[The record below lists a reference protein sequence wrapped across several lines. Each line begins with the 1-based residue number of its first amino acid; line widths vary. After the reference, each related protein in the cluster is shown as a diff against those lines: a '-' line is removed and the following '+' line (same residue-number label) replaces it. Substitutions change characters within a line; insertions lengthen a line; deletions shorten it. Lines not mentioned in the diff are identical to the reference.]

1 MELPQWLRQLATPDP
16 EEGWGR
22 TRFVTR
28 ARTLF
33 YARLAFLAVGLGI
46 LAVPRWA
53 HSFGAEG
60 TTAFVWYFIMILYSA
75 GCFLVVERGWL
86 GKAAIFVTLCL
97 DLLVLVYMIAYSGGL
112 KSPVLPTQ
120 VVYTIFFALL
130 FPNPLSILPPLLTLP
145 VVAKIDTE
153 IPGRVLELEDIFLL
167 VWYSAVNFI
176 VVYVIVYLN
185 EREETQHN
193 EIISLQEDL
202 RQLAVVEERNRLSRE
217 IHDGLGASL
226 SSLII
231 QSEYLHNLAGDP
243 KLKSEI
249 RELKEV
255 AEESI
260 DELRRS
266 ISMMRE
272 DFDLVPALE
281 DYCQNFGQRAALQVD
296 FHVTGKLPRLD
307 GELAL
312 AVFRV
317 LQEGLTNVRK
327 HAQAKRVEVELVYVD
342 ERLRL
347 SVSDDGVGFDFQGD
361 LRGHYGLGNM
371 RERARHYGGE
381 VEIKSSHDQGCRIEF
396 EIPVPAGRFGLA
408 KATRSGPVA
417 PASGRVP

>member
-1 MELPQWLRQLATPDP
+1 MELSQWFRQLATPDP
-16 EEGWGR
+16 GAGWSK

-33 YARLAFLAVGLGI
+33 YARLAFLGVGLGI

-53 HSFGAEG
+53 HAFGAEG
-60 TTAFVWYFIMILYSA
+60 TAAFVWYFIMIVYSA

-86 GKAAIFVTLCL
+86 GKAATFLTLCL

-202 RQLAVVEERNRLSRE
+202 RQMAVVEERNRLSRE

-249 RELKEV
+249 KELKEV

-266 ISMMRE
+266 ISMMRD

-281 DYCQNFGQRAALQVD
+281 DYCQNFGQRAGLRVD
-296 FHVTGKLPRLD
+296 FQVTGRLPRLD

-317 LQEGLTNVRK
+317 LQEALTNARK
-327 HAQAKRVEVELVYVD
+327 HAKASRVGVELVYLED
-342 ERLRL
+342 KLRL
-347 SVSDDGVGFDFQGD
+347 TIADDGVGFDFQGD
-361 LRGHYGLGNM
+361 LQGHYGLANM
-371 RERARHYGGE
+371 RERSRHYGGSVDIE
-381 VEIKSSHDQGCRIEF
+381 SSQGLGCRIVF
-396 EIPVPAGRFGLA
+396 EIPVPAGRSEGRPFGRPEN
-408 KATRSGPVA
+408 TIQTPR
-417 PASGRVP
+417 RVT

>member
-1 MELPQWLRQLATPDP
+1 MQLKEWLKHLADRV
-16 EEGWGR
+16 EEGGWSQR
-22 TRFVTR
+22 RFVTR

-33 YARLAFLAVGLGI
+33 YARLAFLAIGLGI

-53 HSFGAEG
+53 HAFGAEG
-60 TTAFVWYFIMILYSA
+60 TGAFVWYFVMIVYSA
-75 GCFLVVERGWL
+75 ACYLVIERGWV
-86 GKAAIFVTLCL
+86 GKAATFATLCV

-185 EREETQHN
+185 EREERQHN
-193 EIISLQEDL
+193 EIISLQENL
-202 RQLAVVEERNRLSRE
+202 RQMAIVEERNRLSRE

-231 QSEYLHNLAGDP
+231 QSEYLHNLAREP
-243 KLKSEI
+243 ELKSEI
-249 RELKEV
+249 KELKEV

-272 DFDLVPALE
+272 DFDLVPAFE
-281 DYCQNFGQRAALQVD
+281 DYCQTFAQRTGFEVD
-296 FHVTGKLPRLD
+296 FNVTGQLPRLD
-307 GELAL
+307 SELQL
-312 AVFRV
+312 ACFRV
-317 LQEGLTNVRK
+317 LQECLTNVRK
-327 HAQAKRVEVELVYVD
+327 HAEAGRVEVELVYLD
-342 ERLRL
+342 DRLRL
-347 SVSDDGVGFDFQGD
+347 KVKDDGVGFDYKGD
-361 LRGHYGLGNM
+361 LQGHYGLGNM
-371 RERARHYGGE
+371 RERARHFGGG
-381 VEIKSSHDQGCRIEF
+381 VEIASAKGAGCEIVF
-396 EIPVPAGRFGLA
+396 EIPVQAPSAGDRAGIGAALPSPG
-408 KATRSGPVA
+408 RST
-417 PASGRVP
+417 